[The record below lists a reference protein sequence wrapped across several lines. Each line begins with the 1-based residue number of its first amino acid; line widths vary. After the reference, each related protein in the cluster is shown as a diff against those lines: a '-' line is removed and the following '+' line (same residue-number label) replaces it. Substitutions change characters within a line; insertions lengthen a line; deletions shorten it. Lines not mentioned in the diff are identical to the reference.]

1 MNTWLAILK
10 EAIGSPFVEA
20 PYAHRRE
27 VFFSWRDYLLACN
40 NRMPLTYLSKVRSDS
55 QLYLL
60 LYNYHQERF
69 HRIIEVIREVSEVF
83 EQSGIEYAVI
93 KTLRPYPEDTA
104 DIDVLIFDGE
114 EEYHKSIR
122 ILSRIF
128 RPIDVSNRKSE
139 AGLYDYKPFKV
150 SPYVCFW
157 YRDNIKLDIH
167 KELAVLNLIYVDKN
181 DLRSYI
187 RKAKLPN
194 DGETKVLAPAA
205 ELLIN
210 VAHSVIKENSFSLAD
225 YLTTLHHL
233 AKLSDP
239 DEHVLLSL
247 IAINKLK
254 TAFRWYMGLIATI
267 HFIAHGFV
275 PEILKN
281 ILKKLNGS
289 FVTPGDFIT
298 IARQEPPYRLKKDV
312 LIRTYGEKLH
322 HDLFR
327 RNIPITILN
336 AIREGETIKAIFERL
351 FNI

>member
-1 MNTWLAILK
+1 MNRWLAILE

-20 PYAHRRE
+20 SHVHRRE

-40 NRMPLTYLSKVRSDS
+40 NRIPLTYLSRVRSDS
-55 QLYLL
+55 RLYLL

-69 HRIIEVIREVSEVF
+69 HRIIEVIREVSEIF
-83 EQSGIEYAVI
+83 EQSDIEYAVI

-104 DIDVLIFDGE
+104 DIDILIFGSE
-114 EEYHKSIR
+114 EEYRKSIR

-128 RPIDVSNRKSE
+128 RPVDVLNRKSE
-139 AGLYDYKPFKV
+139 AGLYDYKPFEV
-150 SPYVCFW
+150 SPYACFW
-157 YRDNIKLDIH
+157 YKDNIKLDIH
-167 KELAVLNLIYVDKN
+167 KELAVLNLIYVDKDN
-181 DLRSYI
+181 LRSYI
-187 RKAKLPN
+187 RKAKLAN
-194 DGETKVLAPAA
+194 DIETKVLAPVA

-225 YLTTLHHL
+225 YLTALHHL

-239 DEHVLLSL
+239 EVHVLMSL

-254 TAFRWYMGLIATI
+254 TAFRWYMGLVATI

-281 ILKKLNGS
+281 VLKKLNGS
-289 FVTPGDFIT
+289 FVASDDFIT
-298 IARQEPPYRLKKDV
+298 MVRQEPPYRLKKDI

-327 RNIPITILN
+327 RNMPVTILN
-336 AIREGETIKAIFERL
+336 VIRESNTLKAVFERL
-351 FNI
+351 FHT